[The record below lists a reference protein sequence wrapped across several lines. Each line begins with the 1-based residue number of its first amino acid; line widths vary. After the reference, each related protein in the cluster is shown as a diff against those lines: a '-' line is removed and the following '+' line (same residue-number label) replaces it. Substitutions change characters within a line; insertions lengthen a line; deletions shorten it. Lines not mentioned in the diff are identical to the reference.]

1 MYSNFFAAKFGSVSV
16 LNLAIFSNKAST
28 CMLKGMKKDLNQSAF
43 SIVQQ
48 TTGETI
54 PEPIDEKKK
63 AAQESGRRGGLIGGA
78 VRASRLTPKQRSEI
92 AKKAAAKRWS

>member
-1 MYSNFFAAKFGSVSV
+1 MGMHNM
-16 LNLAIFSNKAST
+16 ST
-28 CMLKGMKKDLNQSAF
+28 KPHKDLNQSAF

-48 TTGETI
+48 ATGGTV

-78 VRASRLTPKQRSEI
+78 VRASRLTPEQRSDI
-92 AKKAAAKRWS
+92 AKKAAAKRWG